1 MRFVTS
7 LNILENIPLASY
19 TTLGIGGSARYF
31 VSAESES
38 MMQDALAWATQHG
51 FSSFVLGGGSNLIVS
66 DTGYNGLVIQTALK
80 GSHAPNLYLTS
91 HPVPEERVHIT
102 VGAGEDWDAFVL
114 QCVRENL
121 QGIECLAGIP
131 GRVGATPVQNVGA
144 YGQEVAETILRVR
157 ALDRTTGEIRTLPS
171 SDCGFAYRRSRF
183 NHDEPGRWVILSV
196 TFVLKPNGPPALK
209 YADLKNYFADAAE
222 PPRLIDVYNA
232 VREIRSRKGMVVRHD
247 DPDSRSAG
255 SFFKNPTVTMA
266 ESERI
271 MAQAGGDIP
280 HWPQENGV
288 LKLSAAWLI
297 ERAGFR
303 RGEAFG
309 NVGIS
314 SKHVLALINRGSGTA
329 AELTALARRIQ
340 DGVIQ
345 TWGVTLSPEPV
356 FLGFGPENTLPL
368 HVVRAG

>member
-1 MRFVTS
+1 
-7 LNILENIPLASY
+7 LNPN
-19 TTLGIGGSARYF
+19 
-31 VSAESES
+31 
-38 MMQDALAWATQHG
+38 
-51 FSSFVLGGGSNLIVS
+51 
-66 DTGYNGLVIQTALK
+66 
-80 GSHAPNLYLTS
+80 APPT
-91 HPVPEERVHIT
+91 
-102 VGAGEDWDAFVL
+102 
-114 QCVRENL
+114 
-121 QGIECLAGIP
+121 
-131 GRVGATPVQNVGA
+131 
-144 YGQEVAETILRVR
+144 
-157 ALDRTTGEIRTLPS
+157 
-171 SDCGFAYRRSRF
+171 
-183 NHDEPGRWVILSV
+183 
-196 TFVLKPNGPPALK
+196 LK
-209 YADLKNYFADAAE
+209 YADLKNYFTDAAE

-232 VREIRSRKGMVVRHD
+232 VREIRSRKGMVVRPD

-280 HWPQENGV
+280 HWPQENGAV
-288 LKLSAAWLI
+288 KLSAAWLI

-309 NVGIS
+309 NVGLS

-356 FLGFGPENTLPL
+356 FLGFGSENTLPL
-368 HVVRAG
+368 HAVRAG